1 MHRTKP
7 STEEQEAAREKF
19 LIATSGMLEQSQ
31 ERLRLLKEK
40 NAEIKKQILESTNY
54 GLKEQ

>member
-1 MHRTKP
+1 MTRRKMTA
-7 STEEQEAAREKF
+7 EEQEAAREQF

-40 NAEIKKQILESTNY
+40 NAEIKKHILESTDY
-54 GLKEQ
+54 GLKE